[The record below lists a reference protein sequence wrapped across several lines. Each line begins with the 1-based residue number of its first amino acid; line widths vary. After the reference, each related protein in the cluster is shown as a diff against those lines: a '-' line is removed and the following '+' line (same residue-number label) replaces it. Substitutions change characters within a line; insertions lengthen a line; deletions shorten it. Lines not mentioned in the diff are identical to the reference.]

1 MRTVNTLRK
10 SRELQGDFGKLVV
23 RRSSF
28 HEPRAYKRTVY
39 SITVDD
45 DAVTH
50 VYAKRS
56 YDGTAN
62 SHIEIEVSENG
73 GQIIEA
79 LDTLLGLNNA

>member
-23 RRSSF
+23 RRASF

-39 SITVDD
+39 SIT
-45 DAVTH
+45 
-50 VYAKRS
+50 
-56 YDGTAN
+56 
-62 SHIEIEVSENG
+62 EVSENG